1 MIVMNDNLLNK
12 IKFQKYILMEG
23 RKGGRKEGKEEKEKA
38 LPHRRRPTNK
48 YRRNNRVRKV
58 SMMQKT
64 VGHSL
69 RSFI

>member
-23 RKGGRKEGKEEKEKA
+23 RKERRKKKRLFLIEEGQLINTEGIIE
-38 LPHRRRPTNK
+38 
-48 YRRNNRVRKV
+48 VRKV